1 MFSDPALNH
10 HLSALLAVLTEH
22 PSAQLS
28 LEVSTPVHPFG
39 EAASFPP
46 VVARLLGQDGRLLY
60 GRAVPLSG
68 FGFCTYILDYRAAL
82 REVPPSVVVIG
93 AGYVG
98 VELALAWARAG
109 STVTVL
115 DSRPTLL
122 VGYPDAA
129 VAEVRQRL
137 EEAGARLLLGGQAER
152 WQRDG
157 DGVAVSVRAASGPMI
172 LRAARILVAVGIIY
186 PRPPSG

>member
-22 PSAQLS
+22 PLAQPS
-28 LEVSTPVHPFG
+28 LEAGQLAHPFG
-39 EAASFPP
+39 ETAPFPP

-60 GRAVPLSG
+60 GRAVPLKE
-68 FGFCTYILDYRAAL
+68 FGFCKYILDYRAAL
-82 REVPPSVVVIG
+82 QQTPASAVVIG

-98 VELALAWARAG
+98 AELALAWGRAG

-115 DSRPTLL
+115 NSRPALL
-122 VGYPDAA
+122 VGYPDEA

-137 EEAGARLLLGGQAER
+137 EEAGVRLLLGGQAER